1 MQRVRVPLFLPSR
14 NGLHFSNDNWPSEP
28 DYTISVLGQ
37 TITLG
42 DASNGLCGGMA
53 YTVADLYLTRL
64 LPPAGPVDPAEGTNP
79 AEGTPLF
86 NYLVARLTNSFD
98 EPDVNQYLSWIQ
110 MFDHDTTV
118 LGEVIA
124 HGLAWH
130 EITEEWPKIRS
141 DLDNGRPS
149 PLGLVHGHEPPTVGF
164 FTGIQDLGDCHQV
177 LAWGYDLDGTDLTVY
192 IYDPDFSG
200 NDNTITLD
208 IGNPGHTTPI
218 SVSNWGGFFRG
229 FFHTHYQYHDP
240 RTPASGSFIGT
251 VVTSPGITSA
261 GIVRPFQVPWTS
273 LLLS

>member
-1 MQRVRVPLFLPSR
+1 MPSR
-14 NGLHFSNDNWPSEP
+14 NGLHFTNSWPSEP
-28 DYTISVLGQ
+28 DYTISVLGH

-53 YTVADLYLTRL
+53 YAVNDLFLTRL
-64 LPPAGPVDPAEGTNP
+64 LPPADTTIP

-98 EPDVNQYLSWIQ
+98 ESDVNQYLSWIQ
-110 MFDHDTTV
+110 MSNHDTTV

-130 EITEEWPKIRS
+130 EITEEWPKVRS
-141 DLDNGRPS
+141 DLDSGRPS
-149 PLGLVHGHEPPTVGF
+149 PLGLVSGHEPPAVGF
-164 FTGIQDLGDCHQV
+164 FTGMQDLGKCHQV
-177 LAWGYDLDGTDLTVY
+177 LAWGYDLDGTNLTIY
-192 IYDPDFSG
+192 IYDPDFTGHDNFTGNDYPG
-200 NDNTITLD
+200 NDNTIMLD

-218 SVSNWGGFFRG
+218 SVSNWSAGTYRG

-251 VVTSPGITSA
+251 VVTSPGITSP
-261 GIVRPFQVPWTS
+261 GIVRPFQAPWAS
-273 LLLS
+273 LLLR